1 LLVEVLGLGVG
12 LVLAEGLGDGEEG
25 PVPPLVVGVAD
36 GWPDGPVF
44 GLLRPV
50 VGLLPCVLEVPPP
63 DGPVLPCLPGEG
75 WLAELGEPWA
85 VPVTRDVPGGVELP
99 SALAGPECWKMFQ
112 VTIAAATNAAMPPA
126 ATIIRHLPEGRAE
139 G

>member
-1 LLVEVLGLGVG
+1 MEVLGLGVG

-36 GWPDGPVF
+36 GLPDGPVF

-50 VGLLPCVLEVPPP
+50 VG
-63 DGPVLPCLPGEG
+63 LPGEG